1 MSNFKIRQSLLGNF
15 DNAEEDKIKKQ
26 QFLITNIVEAGY
38 DKQEFAEYMANWKD
52 NGTDIDEWSLIELM
66 DMVHDFQKQH
76 HKIRPQ
82 DSHHV
87 QKHDEHKEED
97 KDQPKGKSK
106 QILEEF
112 SNRYFYF
119 RRYYF

>member
-15 DNAEEDKIKKQ
+15 DNAEEDKLKKQ

-66 DMVHDFQKQH
+66 DMVHDFQKTHQKLRHEATH
-76 HKIRPQ
+76 H
-82 DSHHV
+82 HHND
-87 QKHDEHKEED
+87 HEHKEED
-97 KDQPKGKSK
+97 KDGPKGKK
-106 QILEEF
+106 TEI
-112 SNRYFYF
+112 
-119 RRYYF
+119 